1 MIKVLHVYRGYGPD
15 LKNPVID
22 NQISALESERIQSLR
37 YILKKG
43 GIEYILNIKK
53 LRKYIK
59 ANNIDIVHAHYSFSG
74 FFSSL
79 SFSGKPVVCSL
90 MGSDVLGS
98 NFYHRIIN
106 FFNNKLWNFTIV
118 KSKEMK
124 KLFPN
129 SVVIPN
135 GVDFKNFRLINKD
148 NASLKTGFNQNE
160 INIIFVATNPNAKVK
175 NINLAKSALE
185 IVKNKV
191 EKRVN
196 LHILS
201 DIAFKDLPYFFN
213 SADMLLLTSFS
224 EGSPNVIKEAMAC
237 NCPIVST
244 NVGDITEVIF
254 ETKGCFIT
262 NFNAED
268 VAQKIIKAIKFGKR
282 TNGMKAIRELNSDL
296 ISDKIYNL
304 YTNIIKWE

>member
-1 MIKVLHVYRGYGPD
+1 MIKVLHVYRGYGKN

-22 NQISALESERIQSLR
+22 NQISTLETSEIQSLR

-43 GIEYILNIKK
+43 GIEYILSIRK

-59 ANNIDIVHAHYSFSG
+59 ANNVDIVHAHYSFSG
-74 FFSSL
+74 FLSSL

-90 MGSDVLGS
+90 MGSDVLGN
-98 NFYHRIIN
+98 NFYYRIIN
-106 FFNNKLWNFTIV
+106 FFNKKIWNATIV

-124 KLFPN
+124 KVFPN

-135 GVDFKNFRLINKD
+135 GVDFKNFRPINKD
-148 NASLKTGFNQNE
+148 KVSLKTGFNQNQ
-160 INIIFVATNPNAKVK
+160 INIIFVATNPNAKIK
-175 NINLAKSALE
+175 NINLAKSAIE
-185 IVKNKV
+185 IVKKKI
-191 EKRVN
+191 EKQVN

-201 DIAFKDLPYFFN
+201 DITFKDLPYFFN
-213 SADMLLLTSFS
+213 SADILLLTSFS

-244 NVGDITEVIF
+244 NVGDLTEVIY

-262 NFNAED
+262 NFNEED

-282 TNGMKAIRELNSDL
+282 TNGRKTIRELNSDL

-304 YTNIIKWE
+304 YINII